1 MRILGKGITAQAIKQ
16 IYKEAILYDDN
27 DIDSFDFDSDELS
40 VVSPGIPPDNK
51 LVKNCKNLIS
61 DYDLLLSNQFQIW
74 ISGTN
79 GKTTTTQMIYHLLKQ
94 YNFKIG
100 GNIGIPLANIY
111 QNNRLILETSSFTLH
126 YTKKAKPNI
135 YVLLPI
141 TPDHIS
147 WHQNFDNYEKAKLSV
162 LDRLEEG
169 DIAIIPQKY
178 HYITSKGLIIN
189 YKDENDLAQYFNINI
204 QQLNF
209 KKPFL
214 LDAILAIAV
223 YKILLCNNQYDLN
236 SFVIDEHK
244 LEEIKDKN
252 GNLWINDSKATN
264 VSATLEALKRYKDKK
279 IHLILGGDDKGSD
292 LSPLFNLLK
301 TLDVKAY
308 LIGSNRLKL
317 AKLCKDFNIAYLEC
331 GFLDIAVSKI
341 AHNLKENEISL
352 LSPAASSLDQFSSYE
367 KRGDEFKKMVKNLT

>member
-264 VSATLEALKRYKDKK
+264 IDATIQALKNFINQKIFLIIGGVSKGQDFNVLFNVLTKYNITLFLIGENAPTLYQLSKKYNLKAYQTNTIKKTIKK
-279 IHLILGGDDKGSD
+279 IKSILNDEIV
-292 LSPLFNLLK
+292 LF
-301 TLDVKAY
+301 
-308 LIGSNRLKL
+308 
-317 AKLCKDFNIAYLEC
+317 
-331 GFLDIAVSKI
+331 
-341 AHNLKENEISL
+341 
-352 LSPAASSLDQFSSYE
+352 SPACASFDQFKSY
-367 KRGDEFKKMVKNLT
+367 KHRGQRFKKLL